1 MEAINLGALGFGLI
15 IGWYVYYVNR
25 YRKGDLQL
33 GDITTLVAAIG
44 GGAVL
49 SLFPEKT
56 QLFGYYGIGL
66 ALGFFGY
73 FLSLII
79 LVRQS
84 PNFDADWFLD
94 GRRKDPAPGVSIPG
108 DIAPTFRPMSL
119 PTPAAGHFPAAT
131 QQFFIGHSAVDA
143 SQFSSQ
149 GIAAAL
155 APAKITQSVCQAIVF
170 AETGTIEL
178 PDEAKLPELVAAR
191 RYIAGVAYKV
201 NGDPKKIATPRYPTA
216 DELKQPFIKKAWDS
230 CGQAAKDAA
239 SDDVGN
245 CRHFVIWYSD
255 DGRTPSRVP
264 KSMPASWPYDETDKI
279 TQAWGPYKVN
289 VLGADNIYVIKYCG
303 VA

>member
-49 SLFPEKT
+49 SLFPERS

-73 FLSLII
+73 FVSLII

-94 GRRKDPAPGVSIPG
+94 GRRRDPGPGISIPG
-108 DIAPTFRPMSL
+108 DTATTIRPMSL
-119 PTPAAGHFPAAT
+119 PTSPATHFPTTT
-131 QQFFIGHSAVDA
+131 QQFFIGQSGPDTNQFA
-143 SQFSSQ
+143 SQ
-149 GIAAAL
+149 GL
-155 APAKITQSVCQAIVF
+155 ASILATATITEMVCQAIVY
-170 AETGTIEL
+170 AETGTVEVTDDSKL
-178 PDEAKLPELVAAR
+178 PDLAAAR
-191 RYIAGVAYKV
+191 RFIAGVAYKRGGSGV
-201 NGDPKKIATPRYPTA
+201 AKPKYPSA
-216 DELKQPFIKKAWDS
+216 DELKQPFIKKAWER

-239 SDDVGN
+239 ADDVGN
-245 CRHFVIWYSD
+245 CKHFVIWYSD
-255 DGRTPSRVP
+255 DGRTPSRTP
-264 KSMPASWPYDETDKI
+264 SSMPASWPYDEKDKI

-289 VLGADNIYVIKYCG
+289 VLGADNIYVMKYCG